1 MSDSTSNNSAVL
13 FERIGQHIALITLN
27 RPEKR
32 NAVNGDVTKG
42 LTAAIA
48 TVESDPDLRVAILA
62 ANGPIFCAGADL
74 GEIAAGRGAALMTAA
89 GGFAGF
95 VKAPRSKPWI
105 AAIAGTAVG
114 GGCELA
120 LACDMVVAGTEAQL
134 GLPEAKRGLVAA
146 GGGAIRI
153 ARAVPR
159 AIAIEMLVTGRP
171 LNAQQALAYGL
182 ANRVVPTDEVVK
194 SAIALAE
201 EIAGNAP
208 IAVKEMLNLAKLTA
222 DLDETALWQLSDGA
236 AERIMRSEDAKEGPR
251 AFVEKR
257 APRWTGR

>member
-1 MSDSTSNNSAVL
+1 MSDSNNSAVL

-27 RPEKR
+27 RPDKR
-32 NAVNGDVTKG
+32 NAVNGDVTQG
-42 LTAAIA
+42 LAAAIA
-48 TVESDPDLRVAILA
+48 TVENDPDLRVAILA

-74 GEIAAGRGAALMTAA
+74 SEVAAGRGMALMTPE

-114 GGCELA
+114 GGCEMA
-120 LACDMVVAGTEAQL
+120 LACDMIVAGAEAQL
-134 GLPEAKRGLVAA
+134 GLPEAKRGLIAA

-153 ARAVPR
+153 ARILPR
-159 AIAIEMLVTGRP
+159 AIAIEMLTTGRP
-171 LNAQQALAYGL
+171 LNAQQALSYGL
-182 ANRVVPTDEVVK
+182 ANRVVPADEVVK

-201 EIAGNAP
+201 EIAANAP
-208 IAVKEMLNLAKLTA
+208 LAVTEMLKLAHLSA
-222 DLDETALWQLSDGA
+222 ELDEATLWKLSDEAGQ
-236 AERIMRSEDAKEGPR
+236 RIVRSEDAKEGPR
-251 AFVEKR
+251 AFLEKR